1 MILEPVLDPDATLGE
16 GPVWLDAAAQLV
28 FVDIIG
34 RRLHRY
40 DPALKRHD
48 AHALPEDIGCVVPHK
63 DGGFVAALRSGI
75 WRLSEAGEPTEQL
88 AANPEDTA
96 TSRFNDGRTD
106 PAGRLVVGTIDE
118 GRGQGAA
125 LYRFDR
131 RGLHRLFG
139 GIGTSN
145 GLAFSPDGRWMYHAD
160 TGSFAV
166 RRFAYDPASGE
177 IGAPEIFVQLDD
189 AAVDRGRPDGAA
201 VDSEGCYWTALWDG
215 ARVQRYDPDG
225 RLMAEF
231 PTPALRPTMPCFG
244 GPGLR
249 TLFVP
254 SARDDT
260 GPDGAPLSGAGG
272 QLFAMPAPTAGIP
285 SPRFDP
291 AA

>member
-1 MILEPVLDPDATLGE
+1 MILEPVLDADAKLGE
-16 GPVWLDAAAQLV
+16 GPVWLDDAAQLV

-40 DPALKRHD
+40 DPALKAHD
-48 AHALPEDIGCVVPHK
+48 AYALPEDIGCVVPHK
-63 DGGFVAALRSGI
+63 DGGFVAAMRSGI
-75 WRLSEAGEPTEQL
+75 WRLSEVGEPTEQL

-106 PAGRLVVGTIDE
+106 PVGRLVVGTIDE
-118 GRGQGAA
+118 SRGQGAA
-125 LYRFDR
+125 LYRFDH

-139 GIGTSN
+139 GVGTSN

-177 IGAPEIFVQLDD
+177 IGAPEVFVQLDD
-189 AAVDRGRPDGAA
+189 AAIDRGRPDGAA
-201 VDSEGCYWTALWDG
+201 VDAEGCYWTALWDG
-215 ARVQRYDPDG
+215 ARVQRYDPEG

-249 TLFVP
+249 TLFVT

-260 GPDGAPLSGAGG
+260 GPGGAPLSGDGG
-272 QLFAMPAPTAGIP
+272 QLFAMRAPTAGLP
-285 SPRFDP
+285 SPAFDP